1 MYIGQ
6 IKVMYQSPCQ
16 VHFLLETK
24 SRAVLGVELGKPAPV
39 GQDGLVLL
47 DKHGFGRVGLV
58 TPNQGVTLNLRTER
72 RRVDHD

>member
-6 IKVMYQSPCQ
+6 RKVMYQSPCQ
-16 VHFLLETK
+16 VHFLLETE

-39 GQDGLVLL
+39 GRDGLVLL

-58 TPNQGVTLNLRTER
+58 VPNQGVALNLHTER